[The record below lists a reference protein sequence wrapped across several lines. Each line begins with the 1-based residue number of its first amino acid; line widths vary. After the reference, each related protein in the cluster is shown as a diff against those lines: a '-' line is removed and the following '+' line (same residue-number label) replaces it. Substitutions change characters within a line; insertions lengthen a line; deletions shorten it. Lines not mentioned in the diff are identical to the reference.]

1 MKNITIAGRVGK
13 DATLRSTG
21 KDNVLSF
28 PVATDDGYGK
38 DKKTM
43 WFDCSVWGKRGETL
57 ESMLSKGTA
66 VTVAGELGTRVHEA
80 NTYLTVNVANVTLQG
95 GGERRGNDESRQ
107 ERRPVAAS
115 NRDNGDYLEDSG
127 DVIPF

>member
-66 VTVAGELGTRVHEA
+66 VTVSGELGMRVHEGNA
-80 NTYLTVNVANVTLQG
+80 YLTVNVTNVTLQG
-95 GGERRGNDESRQ
+95 GGERRGSDEPRQ
-107 ERRPVAAS
+107 ERQQSQAS
-115 NRDNGDYLEDSG
+115 MGDTMDDSL
-127 DVIPF
+127 PF